1 MRLIRGLHNLHPG
14 HQGGAVTIGNFDG
27 LHRGHQ
33 AVLRQL
39 HKYALRHRL
48 VTTVM
53 TFEPTAQE
61 YFSPQT
67 APARLQRLREK
78 LAMLQ
83 GLEVDQVLCL
93 RFGRK
98 LAELSAE
105 HFVGQIL
112 VDGLDVRYLVVGDDF
127 RFGRDRTGDFALLQE
142 AGKQYGFKVVS
153 TGTFLE
159 DDDRVSSTRI
169 RQSLA
174 AGELGMAARLLGRP
188 YRICGRVA
196 EGQRR
201 GRTIGFPTANI
212 HLHRVV
218 SPLNGVFAVRVYGL
232 ATEALNG
239 VANIGTRPTVDG
251 SYQVLEVHLF
261 DFESD
266 IYGRHLD
273 VEFCYKLRDEMK
285 FESFEVLKQQIHA
298 DADQARRLFSKR
310 ESASE

>member
-1 MRLIRGLHNLHPG
+1 LHPG

-39 HKYALRHRL
+39 HRHAARHRL

-78 LAMLQ
+78 LDMLR
-83 GLEVDQVLCL
+83 GMEVDQVLCL
-93 RFGRK
+93 RFNRK
-98 LAELSAE
+98 LADLSAE
-105 HFVGQIL
+105 SFVQQIL

-127 RFGRDRTGDFALLQE
+127 RFGKDRAGDFALLQK
-142 AGKQYGFKVVS
+142 AGEQRGFEVVS

-159 DDDRVSSTRI
+159 GEDRVSSTRV

-174 AGELGMAARLLGRP
+174 AGELETAERLLGRP
-188 YRICGRVA
+188 YRMCGRVA
-196 EGQRR
+196 EGQKR

-218 SPLNGVFAVRVYGL
+218 SPLNGVFSVRVHGL
-232 ATEALNG
+232 AREALNG

-251 SYQVLEVHLF
+251 SYRVLEVHLF
-261 DFESD
+261 DFDSD
-266 IYGRHLD
+266 IYGRHLE
-273 VEFCYKLRDEMK
+273 VEFCNKLRDEMK
-285 FESFEVLKQQIHA
+285 FESFDALKRQIEV
-298 DADQARRLFSKR
+298 DAKQARRFFSER
-310 ESASE
+310 VSASE

>member
-1 MRLIRGLHNLHPG
+1 M
-14 HQGGAVTIGNFDG
+14 TIGNFDG

-39 HKYALRHRL
+39 HRYAARHRL

-78 LAMLQ
+78 LAMLR

-93 RFGRK
+93 RFDRR

-105 HFVGQIL
+105 HFIRQIL

-127 RFGRDRTGDFALLQE
+127 RFGKGRVGDFTLLQE
-142 AGKQYGFKVVS
+142 AGKQHGFEVVG

-159 DDDRVSSTRI
+159 GDDRVSSTRI
-169 RQSLA
+169 RESLA
-174 AGELGMAARLLGRP
+174 AGKLAMAARLLGRP

-196 EGQRR
+196 AGQQR
-201 GRTIGFPTANI
+201 GRSIGFPTANI

-218 SPLNGVFAVRVYGL
+218 SPLNGVFSVRVHGL
-232 ATEALNG
+232 AAQPLQG
-239 VANIGTRPTVDG
+239 IANIGTRPTVDG
-251 SYQVLEVHLF
+251 SYRVLEVHLF

-266 IYGRHLD
+266 IYGRHLE
-273 VEFCYKLRDEMK
+273 VEFCNRLRDEMK
-285 FESFEVLKQQIHA
+285 FESFEALKQQIDT
-298 DADQARRLFSKR
+298 DARQARQFFSER
-310 ESASE
+310 VSASE

>member
-1 MRLIRGLHNLHPG
+1 LHPG

-39 HKYALRHRL
+39 HRHAARHRL

-78 LAMLQ
+78 LAMLR
-83 GLEVDQVLCL
+83 GMEVDQVLCL
-93 RFGRK
+93 RFDRK

-105 HFVGQIL
+105 SFVRQIL
-112 VDGLDVRYLVVGDDF
+112 VNGLDVRYLVVGDDF
-127 RFGRDRTGDFALLQE
+127 RFGKDRAGDFALLQK
-142 AGKQYGFKVVS
+142 AGELRGFEVVS

-159 DDDRVSSTRI
+159 GEDRVSSTRI

-174 AGELGMAARLLGRP
+174 SGELDTAERLLGRP
-188 YRICGRVA
+188 YRMCGRVA
-196 EGQRR
+196 AGQKR

-218 SPLNGVFAVRVYGL
+218 SPLNGVFSVRVYGL
-232 ATEALNG
+232 AAEPLNG

-251 SYQVLEVHLF
+251 SYRVLEVHLF

-266 IYGRHLD
+266 IYGRHLE
-273 VEFCYKLRDEMK
+273 VEFCNRLRDEMK
-285 FESFEVLKQQIHA
+285 FESFEALKQQIVA
-298 DADQARRLFSKR
+298 DAEQARRFFSKR
-310 ESASE
+310 VSASE